1 MIFTV
6 NADPNIGDIANI
18 KKLNEKK
25 KMETMTI

>member
-6 NADPNIGDIANI
+6 NADPKIGDIANI

-25 KMETMTI
+25 KWKL